1 MAATIV
7 TGYANAPL
15 KQGEPPDHGFLYT
28 GKGLD
33 FDGVTDYIDNGVAN
47 FRSSDSLGT
56 ISMWFNISTLGR
68 NNTLVKSADTGT
80 DTSNIG
86 IQVSASNQLAW
97 YQRNAADTADSLT
110 CGTTLVASKWYYLV
124 VVSDGS
130 AYTIYLDGV
139 AETLTVAA
147 GANNGDWFA
156 ETTLRDNFVIGALK
170 RTATENY
177 FDGKISNLQVWDAA
191 WSESDVQYA
200 YTHPEKLATNT
211 PGTSL
216 AESNLKL
223 WYPMNEGNPRS
234 PQTTVYDAVM
244 PTTGIKDK
252 NHGTTVFY
260 GDEIFT
266 QTDAQWDTTGAY
278 TGWTYYNAGTNSGVG
293 TIKQDNGWTLYAGRT
308 YEFNMVIGVGHP
320 FGAAIKSYDGAVTH
334 VAEATYGVSTTHT
347 ITFIPASD
355 KDGLMIDVDG
365 HIGGLSHNPTTGS
378 WSLKEVGIATGWTE
392 ADQQLDIPQTA
403 LMGGSRKMRMIYNSG
418 AVLTPALSG
427 LVDADFTMSFWAS
440 YSGATNTSW
449 AGPSIGNGYQ
459 KGLLISAGRTLVGF
473 TTGDPAY
480 IQMNHTGV
488 SADGVWHHYVLT
500 YDLSTGVFVV
510 YIDGSQNVTA
520 TDARAIHDTHASANK
535 IYMPHSVSYN
545 EGFIDECSIFDE
557 TLSLAEVQELYN
569 DGLPLD
575 ATAHT
580 QASNLIGYW
589 RNNSLTTAGA
599 WEDLSAN
606 TNHGVVTGGVDA
618 FFQSGLQSGRDSQG
632 MFETHPQVG
641 GGVLTFDGV
650 GDLVAGIGM
659 GDVFGEE
666 SLTVSCWFKADD
678 VSSATIQFIWGEGLY
693 SLPNKFGFGLGIVS
707 SNLRGAGGNNDTT
720 VWDNLAYSISSKT
733 WYHATLVYDKTGGT
747 LNDNFYYLYV
757 DGVLRDSYDT
767 DLKPRFSGDY
777 ESYII
782 GCAGDHDASSNYG
795 SFFKG
800 QVDET
805 MLYNRALTAA
815 EVLKNYNH
823 GKSKHKN

>member
-15 KQGEPPDHGFLYT
+15 KQGEPPHHGFLYA

-641 GGVLTFDGV
+641 GGVLSFDGV
-650 GDLVAGIGM
+650 GDYVEIADSDSYTFINGG
-659 GDVFGEE
+659 F
-666 SLTVSCWFKADD
+666 SLECWFKMNATPGGNTYLIAKTAAD
-678 VSSATIQFIWGEGLY
+678 
-693 SLPNKFGFGLGIVS
+693 
-707 SNLRGAGGNNDTT
+707 GAGNNDNTEYGIFI
-720 VWDNLAYSISSKT
+720 ASSKKIFFRINDDSASAYIGAYYNTAFDVDT
-733 WYHATLVYDKTGGT
+733 WYHVVCTHEAGGT
-747 LNDNFYYLYV
+747 TSAKCKIYV
-757 DGVLRDSYDT
+757 DGAVVTDVDSETGTYVAMESTTQKFTIGAKSGGYD
-767 DLKPRFSGDY
+767 
-777 ESYII
+777 
-782 GCAGDHDASSNYG
+782 
-795 SFFKG
+795 FFNG
-800 QVDET
+800 AIDEVRV
-805 MLYNRALTAA
+805 YNKELGAA